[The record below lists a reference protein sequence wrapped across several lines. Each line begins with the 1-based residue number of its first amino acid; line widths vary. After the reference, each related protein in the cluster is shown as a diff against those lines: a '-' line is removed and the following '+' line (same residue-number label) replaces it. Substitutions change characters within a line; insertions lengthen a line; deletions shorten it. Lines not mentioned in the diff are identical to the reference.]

1 MSIYKPIK
9 TFPGGVAATIQE
21 GRSWLRLYRTR
32 EPVKCPCCDRTLKPK
47 RLRSVS

>member
-21 GRSWLRLYRTR
+21 ARSWLRLYQYR
-32 EPVKCPCCDRTLKPK
+32 ESVKCPCCDRTVKPK